1 MNTFGTI
8 KSKIENASV
17 KHYGKKT
24 FDAFM
29 KGLKSN
35 LLENKDLAELY
46 YIYDDLSQKKG
57 LDKTI
62 ATDYINETIEYSQ
75 ILLENNLDG
84 IIKLNE
90 WVNKISTDTEN
101 NYQDIDNVVYIKS
114 IRNLETLLESKKNIL
129 NIISSENKIKVN
141 ESFNL
146 PISSMLKVANQNFND
161 ELKNISESDMKE
173 IESLSSMSKEEL
185 KENIS
190 KIQESIIPKL
200 KSTLNESSDSSVKS
214 KIEETIQ
221 KIKSS
226 PIDKYNLYKLTK
238 LYQGL

>member
-1 MNTFGTI
+1 
-8 KSKIENASV
+8 
-17 KHYGKKT
+17 
-24 FDAFM
+24 
-29 KGLKSN
+29 
-35 LLENKDLAELY
+35 
-46 YIYDDLSQKKG
+46 
-57 LDKTI
+57 
-62 ATDYINETIEYSQ
+62 
-75 ILLENNLDG
+75 LENNLDG
-84 IIKLNE
+84 IIKLDE
-90 WVNKISTDTEN
+90 WVNKISTDTKN

-146 PISSMLKVANQNFND
+146 PISSMLKVANQNLND
-161 ELKNISESDMKE
+161 ELKNISENDMKE
-173 IESLSSMSKEEL
+173 IESLSSMSKKEL

-190 KIQESIIPKL
+190 KLQESIIPKL
-200 KSTLNESSDSSVKS
+200 KSTLNESNDSSVKS

-226 PIDKYNLYKLTK
+226 PIDKHNLYKLTK

>member
-1 MNTFGTI
+1 
-8 KSKIENASV
+8 
-17 KHYGKKT
+17 
-24 FDAFM
+24 M

-90 WVNKISTDTEN
+90 WVNKISTDTKN

-146 PISSMLKVANQNFND
+146 PISSMLKVANQNLND